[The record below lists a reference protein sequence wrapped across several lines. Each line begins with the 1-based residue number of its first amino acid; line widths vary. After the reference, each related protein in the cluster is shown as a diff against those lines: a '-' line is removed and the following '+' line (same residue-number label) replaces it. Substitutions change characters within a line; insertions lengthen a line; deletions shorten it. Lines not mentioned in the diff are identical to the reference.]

1 MDYRMY
7 LTNNAKNIIE
17 NNRLNANKN
26 CYSKFKEENN
36 NISFPVLFK
45 SVSDKPLQENSDLK
59 QTFLDYYV
67 KLSGKFSPGIIKKPN

>member
-7 LTNNAKNIIE
+7 LTNNAKYIIE

-26 CYSKFKEENN
+26 CYNKFQEENN

-59 QTFLDYYV
+59 KTFLDYYI
-67 KLSGKFSPGIIKKPN
+67 KLSGMFSPGIIKKS